1 MLWRQTIH
9 NGCSIGGHEHAHRKA
24 VKKDDGGQ
32 ELFISAEMS
41 QYWSFDV

>member
-1 MLWRQTIH
+1 MAAVLGDM
-9 NGCSIGGHEHAHRKA
+9 NMPIGKPSKKMMA
-24 VKKDDGGQ
+24 KDDGGQ